1 MIHNK
6 TITIKVDFEGGLEND
21 FNARDGIKVEISE
34 GMKLNELPLFL
45 SKKYLNPSK
54 PTRFID
60 SNGTLLPGIL
70 VMINEVDSEIDG
82 TDVVLEKNDN
92 VTYISTLHGG

>member
-1 MIHNK
+1 MSSQE
-6 TITIKVDFEGGLEND
+6 TVTIKVEFEGGLEND
-21 FNARDGIKVEISE
+21 FNARDGLKVEIPK
-34 GMKLNELPLFL
+34 GTKLFELPAFL
-45 SKKYLNPSK
+45 AKKYLNSSK
-54 PTRFID
+54 PTRFIGE
-60 SNGTLLPGIL
+60 NGTLLPGIL